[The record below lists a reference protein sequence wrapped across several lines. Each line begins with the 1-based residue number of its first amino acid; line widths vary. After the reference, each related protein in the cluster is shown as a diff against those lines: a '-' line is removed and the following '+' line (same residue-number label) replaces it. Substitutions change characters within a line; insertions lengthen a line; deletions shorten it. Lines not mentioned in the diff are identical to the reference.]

1 MISVEQPPTAS
12 LKNML
17 STHLMFTQGINDQD
31 QLTSLAIPSSRS
43 PEYLIDTQTIDEEVN
58 GVRVRVFAVPRARVF
73 STHEVVYL
81 AAALSTELET
91 IKRRIDELKLGRKV
105 IQKLYAVR
113 LDTEPWSTKPLT
125 LPILCD
131 KNQDKDCVNEV
142 EAEPGELRGNMVYA
156 IYVSVNGIG
165 KFLKITTLKYLDH
178 YEVDVVRLAGYKGLV
193 RYTINA
199 KLTP

>member
-1 MISVEQPPTAS
+1 
-12 LKNML
+12 
-17 STHLMFTQGINDQD
+17 MFTQGINDQD

-43 PEYLIDTQTIDEEVN
+43 PEYLIDTQTIDEVVN
-58 GVRVRVFAVPRARVF
+58 GARVRCFVVSRARVF

-81 AAALSTELET
+81 AAALSTDMDT
-91 IKRRIDELKLGRKV
+91 IKKRIDELKLGRKT

-113 LDTEPWSTKPLT
+113 LDTEPWSTKQLT

-142 EAEPGELRGNMVYA
+142 EAEPAELRGNMVYSV
-156 IYVSVNGIG
+156 YLGVNGVS
-165 KFLKITTLKYLDH
+165 KFLKITTLKYLDR

-193 RYTINA
+193 RYVINA
-199 KLTP
+199 KLAP

>member
-1 MISVEQPPTAS
+1 MITQRVIDPGS
-12 LKNML
+12 LV
-17 STHLMFTQGINDQD
+17 
-31 QLTSLAIPSSRS
+31 SLAASSS
-43 PEYLIDTQTIDEEVN
+43 KTPEYLVSTQAIDEEVN
-58 GVRVRVFAVPRARVF
+58 GARVRVFLVPRARVF

-81 AAALSTELET
+81 AAALSTDMEV

-113 LDTEPWSTKPLT
+113 LDEEAWSLKPLT

-131 KNQDKDCVNEV
+131 KNQDKECVNEV
-142 EAEPGELRGNMVYA
+142 EVEPAELRGNMVYSVY
-156 IYVSVNGIG
+156 ISVNGVRR
-165 KFLKITTLKYLDH
+165 FLKITTLKYLDH
-178 YEVDVVRLAGYKGLV
+178 YEVDVVRLAGYRGIA